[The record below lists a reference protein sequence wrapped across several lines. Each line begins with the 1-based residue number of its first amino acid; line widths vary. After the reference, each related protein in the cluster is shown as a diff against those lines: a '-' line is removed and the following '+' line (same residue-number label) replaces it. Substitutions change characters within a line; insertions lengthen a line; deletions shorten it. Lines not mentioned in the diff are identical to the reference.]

1 MLTFLRAFFL
11 LVLVIASERAPAA
24 AEAAV
29 EAKHARIELISQK
42 PDFEPGKEQL
52 LGVHFVME
60 AGWHI
65 YWINPGDSGQ
75 PPVLKWQ
82 VPEGFHPGEI
92 QWPRPERMQSS
103 SQLAD
108 YGYHDDVLLLVPLR
122 APSSSNASS
131 QAAPVTLDAKW
142 LICREVCLPDHAQLQ
157 LSLSSRSG
165 RKGDPKTEALFAR
178 AISQLP
184 KPLPQGWK
192 AGAESRR
199 EEFLLTIHAGR
210 RLSKAEFYPLD
221 PSQIENAA
229 PQKFEPLALG
239 GKIELKKSDQLL
251 KPIQVLRGL
260 LILPGDSYRVDAPV
274 KQSAN
279 SAVNKN

>member
-1 MLTFLRAFFL
+1 MLNFGRALFL
-11 LVLVIASERAPAA
+11 LVLLIAPGAASPAA
-24 AEAAV
+24 AEIV
-29 EAKHARIELISQK
+29 QAKHARIELISQK

-82 VPEGFHPGEI
+82 LPEGFQAGEI

-108 YGYHDDVLLLVPLR
+108 YGYHNDVLLLVPLR
-122 APSSSNASS
+122 APSPFTTNS
-131 QAAPVTLDAKW
+131 QSAPVALDVKW

-157 LSLSSRSG
+157 LSLSTRSG
-165 RKGDPKTEALFAR
+165 RKGDPATEALFAR
-178 AISQLP
+178 AVSQLP

-192 AGAESRR
+192 AGVESHKQ
-199 EEFLLTIHAGR
+199 EFLLTIHAGR
-210 RLSKAEFYPLD
+210 RLNKAEFYPLD

-229 PQKFEPLALG
+229 PQKFEPSTAG
-239 GKIELKKSDQLL
+239 GKITLKKSDQLL
-251 KPIQVLRGL
+251 KPIKVLRGL
-260 LILPGDSYRVDAPV
+260 VILPGGEAYRVDAPV
-274 KQSAN
+274 REVGN
-279 SAVNKN
+279 